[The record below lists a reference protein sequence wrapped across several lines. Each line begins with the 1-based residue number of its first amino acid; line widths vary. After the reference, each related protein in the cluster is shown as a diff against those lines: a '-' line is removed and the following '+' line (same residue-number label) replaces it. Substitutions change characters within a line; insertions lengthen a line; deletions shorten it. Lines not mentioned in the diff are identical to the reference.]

1 MCGGISEH
9 TGKQTRSDIQS
20 HYCVTCHK
28 SSEPRNNMK
37 LYESDPKDLFDHG
50 MNILVFQN
58 LKACV
63 LILLTAK
70 SKSAVIDQVCPV
82 LDYLIFCTNFKL
94 VFSFNL

>member
-1 MCGGISEH
+1 MKVIP
-9 TGKQTRSDIQS
+9 K
-20 HYCVTCHK
+20 TCLI
-28 SSEPRNNMK
+28 MV
-37 LYESDPKDLFDHG
+37 

-58 LKACV
+58 IKACV

>member
-1 MCGGISEH
+1 MKVIP
-9 TGKQTRSDIQS
+9 K
-20 HYCVTCHK
+20 TCLI
-28 SSEPRNNMK
+28 MV
-37 LYESDPKDLFDHG
+37 

-70 SKSAVIDQVCPV
+70 SKSADIDQVGPV

>member
-20 HYCVTCHK
+20 HYCGTCHK

-50 MNILVFQN
+50 DEYFGV
-58 LKACV
+58 
-63 LILLTAK
+63 
-70 SKSAVIDQVCPV
+70 SES
-82 LDYLIFCTNFKL
+82 
-94 VFSFNL
+94 